1 MTAGDKYQ
9 YLWCDGVLMKKPTAV
24 SAPRYVDL
32 LLTWVES
39 QLNDEA
45 VFPIRFDAPFPK
57 RFKEAVCSPSTAAS
71 RASTRTSTTRTTRP
85 SSPWAQRRTSTRA

>member
-1 MTAGDKYQ
+1 M
-9 YLWCDGVLMKKPTAV
+9 
-24 SAPRYVDL
+24 DL

-57 RFKEAVCSPSTAAS
+57 RFKEAVCGSHLPALQ
-71 RASTRTSTTRTTRP
+71 RASTRTSTTTTTRA
-85 SSPWAQRRTSTRA
+85 SWTWAQRAHLNTCFKHFIYFVYEVSTQQQHT